1 VPIRTARL
9 TGAGS
14 QPCAAASLP
23 AVDSNHDHPRPE
35 HGVLPVGPAGIST
48 GGASRT
54 RIPRGLS
61 SRGLPVA
68 SLPRAPPEART
79 PFPGVRA
86 QCITRHACGAQSG
99 PPRIRTGKPSPC
111 KGVALPIGAS
121 SPCGCLLSGDRQPEQ
136 AFTRCAHPP
145 PGIDPPRLIAF
156 HCAVVNPQARAP
168 IGWCLAY
175 VRVHKNRPPGV
186 SPRAASGRRL
196 HLYPEASPASGVRHG
211 CKNAG
216 MTRCLSSR
224 SRG

>member
-1 VPIRTARL
+1 MPIRTARL
-9 TGAGS
+9 TRAGP
-14 QPCAAASLP
+14 QPCAAAELP

-35 HGVLPVGPAGIST
+35 RGVLPVGPAGTGT

-86 QCITRHACGAQSG
+86 QCITRHACGA
-99 PPRIRTGKPSPC
+99 
-111 KGVALPIGAS
+111 ALPVGAS
-121 SPCGCLLSGDRQPEQ
+121 SPRGCLLSGDRQPEQ
-136 AFTRCAHPP
+136 AFPRCAHPP

-156 HCAVVNPQARAP
+156 HCAVVNPQTRAP

-175 VRVHKNRPPGV
+175 VGVHKNRPPGV
-186 SPRAASGRRL
+186 SLRAASGRCL
-196 HLYPEASPASGVRHG
+196 HPYPEASPASRVRHG
-211 CKNAG
+211 CKNEG
-216 MTRCLSSR
+216 MTRCLSPR
-224 SRG
+224 SRR